1 MKDAIEKLKALRSKN
16 ESEIQKHGLV
26 VVDLERKMQALSCE
40 NIGLE
45 AAIKELSGNAGEEKT
60 PMLQGVGKYSKMSL
74 SDSIEDVVNKWGSA
88 GLLTKEIITKLFA
101 EGFKTTAKDF
111 YSSVY
116 AVAQRLV
123 KVGRI
128 AEGK

>member
-1 MKDAIEKLKALRSKN
+1 MPSGAPQLK
-16 ESEIQKHGLV
+16 
-26 VVDLERKMQALSCE
+26 SC
-40 NIGLE
+40 
-45 AAIKELSGNAGEEKT
+45 KEGEEKT
-60 PMLQGVGKYSKMSL
+60 PLFNGVGKYSKMSL
-74 SDSIEDVVNKWGSA
+74 SDSIEDVVNLWGTNS

-123 KVGRI
+123 KVGRLG
-128 AEGK
+128 EGKKDGKRSFVKKAL